1 MALQYAAISFMVLMG
16 LSHAT
21 TVRVG
26 LAHGRGSAEGVR
38 KAGWISIALGTGFMA
53 LTGILFWMV
62 PEVLVGLFIDP
73 LPPHNQQS
81 FALAVTFLSMAALF
95 QLADGAQVVSAAVL
109 RGLSDTAMPMMLA
122 ILGYWGIG
130 LPIAYVCGFVLD
142 MRGTGIWAGL
152 ASGLIAVALTLVIR
166 FALRDRLAI

>member
-1 MALQYAAISFMVLMG
+1 MVPMG

-38 KAGWISIALGTGFMA
+38 KAGWVSIAIGTGFM
-53 LTGILFWMV
+53 TMMGILFWV
-62 PEVLVGLFIDP
+62 IPETLVGLFLDP
-73 LPPHNQQS
+73 LPQHNQRP
-81 FALAVTFLSMAALF
+81 FALAVTYLSIAALF

-109 RGLSDTAMPMMLA
+109 RGLSDTAMPMVLA

-130 LPIAYVCGFVLD
+130 LPIAYICGFVLD

-152 ASGLIAVALTLVIR
+152 AGGLIAVALTLVAR
-166 FALRDRLAI
+166 FALRARVVTV